1 MPRLVRDS
9 SLETRTG
16 RDRLQR
22 QHSYYRRP
30 LDPGL
35 VLLYRKG
42 RLGGVWAASIYAG
55 NGKYR
60 TESLGTADDRSEA
73 DGIKVLSF
81 SQAQREA
88 RRRSD
93 AATRAANGLPEP
105 TAGPCTVDSAL
116 DEYLTW
122 LEGEGRGEKNIADAR
137 AKARTHIRPKLGR
150 LRLDHLTAKQL
161 GDWLHALAKAPPR
174 LRSKIG
180 KRARHRDVDMADP
193 EVKRAR
199 RSTANRVFGILKAA
213 LNLAWR
219 RHRVASDQAW
229 RRVKPFKGVTAS
241 RARYLQLDECRR
253 LLIAANDDDFR
264 DMVEAGLYS
273 GARWSELCRLKAR
286 DFNRDA
292 GTVAVQLSKSSK
304 ARHIILNDDG
314 AHFFTQAVARAH
326 NREFLFVRA
335 DGQPWRT
342 SWQIRLM
349 KGACERAEIR
359 PGAGFHVLRHTWA
372 SHAVMNG
379 MPLLLV
385 ARNLGH
391 RDTRMVEAHYGHL
404 APDYAANEIRRAA
417 PRFGMASASLRKVE
431 NKNIPNFL
439 EGT

>member
-1 MPRLVRDS
+1 MPRLLRDS

-16 RDRLQR
+16 RDRLR
-22 QHSYYRRP
+22 KQHGYYRRP

-42 RLGGVWAASIYAG
+42 PLGGVWSASLYAG
-55 NGKYR
+55 NRKYR
-60 TESLGTADDRSEA
+60 TESLGTADDRAEA

-88 RRRSD
+88 RRRVEI
-93 AATRAANGLPEP
+93 ATRAANGLPEP
-105 TAGPCTVDSAL
+105 TAGPCTVDNAL
-116 DEYLTW
+116 DDYFVW

-161 GDWLHALAKAPPR
+161 GDWLHALAKAQPR
-174 LRSKIG
+174 LRTKTG

-199 RSTANRVFGILKAA
+199 RSAANRVFGILKAA
-213 LNLAWR
+213 LNMAWR
-219 RHRVASDQAW
+219 RHRVATDQAW
-229 RRVKPFKGVTAS
+229 RRVRPFKGVTAS
-241 RARYLQLDECRR
+241 RARYLQLDQCRR
-253 LLIAANDDDFR
+253 LLKAANDGDDFGY
-264 DMVEAGLYS
+264 MVEAGLHS
-273 GARWSELCRLKAR
+273 GARWSELCRLKPH

-292 GTVAVQLSKSSK
+292 GTIAVHLDKSRK
-304 ARHIILNDDG
+304 TRHIIVNEDG
-314 AHFFTQAVARAH
+314 ARFFARALAHAH

-335 DGQPWRT
+335 DGQSWRT

-349 KGACERAEIR
+349 KAACERAQIK
-359 PGAGFHVLRHTWA
+359 PNVGFHILRHTWA

-404 APDYAANEIRRAA
+404 APDYATNEIRRAA
-417 PRFGMASASLRKVE
+417 PRFGIDASTVLSLRNE
-431 NKNIPNFL
+431 H
-439 EGT
+439 

>member
-16 RDRLQR
+16 RDRLPR
-22 QHSYYRRP
+22 QHGYYRRP

-42 RLGGVWAASIYAG
+42 PLGGVWAASLYAG
-55 NGKYR
+55 NRKYR
-60 TESLGTADDRSEA
+60 TESLGAADDRAEA
-73 DGIKVLSF
+73 DGIKVLTF

-88 RRRSD
+88 RRRFET
-93 AATRAANGLPEP
+93 ATRAANGLPEP

-116 DEYLTW
+116 DDYFTW

-150 LRLDHLTAKQL
+150 DRLDHLTAKQL

-174 LRSKIG
+174 LRCKIG
-180 KRARHRDVDMADP
+180 KRARHRDVNMADP

-199 RSTANRVFGILKAA
+199 RSAANRVFGILKAA
-213 LNLAWR
+213 LNMAR
-219 RHRVASDQAW
+219 RNHKVASDQAW
-229 RRVKPFKGVTAS
+229 RRVKPFRGVTAS
-241 RARYLQLDECRR
+241 RARYIQLDECRR
-253 LLIAANDDDFR
+253 LLKAANDGDDFR
-264 DMVEAGLYS
+264 DMVEAGLHS
-273 GARWSELCRLKAR
+273 GARWSELCRLKPR

-292 GTVAVQLSKSSK
+292 GIIAVHLSKSRK
-304 ARHIILNDDG
+304 ARHIILNEDG
-314 AHFFTQAVARAH
+314 AHFFAQAVARAH

-335 DGQPWRT
+335 DGQAWRR
-342 SWQIRLM
+342 SWQIRSM
-349 KGACERAEIR
+349 KGACDRADIE
-359 PGAGFHVLRHTWA
+359 PNAGFHILRHTWA

-391 RDTRMVEAHYGHL
+391 RDTRMVETHYGHL
-404 APDYAANEIRRAA
+404 APDYATNEIRRAA
-417 PRFGMASASLRKVE
+417 PRFGVGDSSVLPLHQR
-431 NKNIPNFL
+431 
-439 EGT
+439 